1 MTSFIA
7 RPTVVQIASI
17 QSMLSGLV
25 PGLGREG
32 LEADTR
38 KLQPQADR
46 LVGASESRVLFMTA
60 TGPGY
65 LYRRREDHAG
75 LFHLILRPDRFRLPN
90 FEIADDAAPSAR
102 LISLHFLE
110 ESTDLPATRHF
121 VALAAIAKAACR
133 DREFFEL
140 KSDPEDPVFRLL
152 ALFAGASDVFDEP
165 REMSLRDQLS
175 RLKRTVEDRVL
186 DFLVEKIGLE

>member
-1 MTSFIA
+1 MTVFIA

-90 FEIADDAAPSAR
+90 FEMADDDAPSAR
-102 LISLHFLE
+102 LIALHFLE
-110 ESTDLPATRHF
+110 DSTDLPATRHY
-121 VALAAIAKAACR
+121 VALGAIAKAACR
-133 DREFFEL
+133 GHEFFEL
-140 KSDPEDPVFRLL
+140 KTDVEDPVFRLL
-152 ALFAGASDVFDEP
+152 ALVTGASGVFEGP
-165 REMSLRDQLS
+165 EETSLRDQL
-175 RLKRTVEDRVL
+175 RTLKRTLEDRVL
-186 DFLVEKIGLE
+186 DFLTGKPRSG